1 MLLIFSSSWTDV
13 PEVNVSNNS
22 RVYLFKTDLFK
33 ILDRCKKDGGL
44 GGPNVCL
51 PGKIE
56 NENSSEKVL
65 DYNEEVAETQLSSKT
80 KDGHMGK
87 GREDFACF
95 TPSQSRAAGYQEG
108 APQRAALHG
117 EGERE
122 KHGKPR
128 HSAASVASLQRTLQL
143 SPTLHPSG
151 SGAQGPITAPPPWG
165 WSCTP
170 GCEWEAH
177 RYTGKG
183 RAGKGDKG
191 KMRRMQSKRWLSSPE
206 GPFSGNLACSLW
218 GTCFYR
224 KAWDCTLNIFTE
236 HLLCACHESQ
246 GCTV

>member
-33 ILDRCKKDGGL
+33 ILDRCQKDGGL

-56 NENSSEKVL
+56 KENSSEKVL
-65 DYNEEVAETQLSSKT
+65 DYNEAAAETQVSSKPE
-80 KDGHMGK
+80 DGHMGK

-151 SGAQGPITAPPPWG
+151 SGA
-165 WSCTP
+165 
-170 GCEWEAH
+170 
-177 RYTGKG
+177 
-183 RAGKGDKG
+183 
-191 KMRRMQSKRWLSSPE
+191 
-206 GPFSGNLACSLW
+206 
-218 GTCFYR
+218 
-224 KAWDCTLNIFTE
+224 
-236 HLLCACHESQ
+236 
-246 GCTV
+246 